1 MTVTEYYQSASGT
14 KAQRGGVAI
23 VQADADLTDV
33 LLELHTFAAGDVKVT
48 WGNGNAVTITVPA
61 GQSIILGPITRVWD
75 TGTTLTNAQ
84 MLGYV

>member
-1 MTVTEYYQSASGT
+1 MTIGDYYQTQPGP
-14 KAQRGGVAI
+14 KNQRGGVAI
-23 VQADADLTDV
+23 TQADADLTDV
-33 LLELHTFAAGDVKVT
+33 LLELHTFATGDVKVT

-61 GQSIILGPITRVWD
+61 GQCVILGPITRVWD